1 MSPTTL
7 TALETRSDPV
17 IRAREDLAALF
28 QLGARAGW
36 QEGSG
41 GHISMVVPGAPDR
54 ILVNTYGR
62 WEFVIASEL
71 AVLDLDGNR
80 LDDGGGR
87 VDAAALFI
95 HTCVHRA
102 NPRALVALHS
112 HMPHATA
119 LTMLEDPT
127 LPPAY
132 QTALRYYGQVAYVD
146 EYRGGVQDAE
156 EGERIARGVAGKPV
170 VFLAN
175 HGILVTGTTVPEVFE
190 RTTMLEEACKRHFIA
205 SQMGRLKMVAADVAE
220 HYAARFTAPTDKT
233 ADFWASH
240 LRFLDGVEP
249 DYRR

>member
-1 MSPTTL
+1 M
-7 TALETRSDPV
+7 
-17 IRAREDLAALF
+17 AALF
-28 QLGARAGW
+28 RLGARAGW

-41 GHISMVVPGAPDR
+41 GHISMVVPGTTDR

-62 WEFVIASEL
+62 WEFVTASEL

-102 NPRALVALHS
+102 NPQAAVALHS

-132 QTALRYYGQVAYVD
+132 QTSLRFYDKVAYLD
-146 EYRGGVQDAE
+146 EYRGGVQDTD
-156 EGERIARGVAGKPV
+156 EGNRIARAVGGKPV

-205 SQMGRLKMVAADVAE
+205 CQLGRLKPVATDVAE
-220 HYAARFTAPTDKT
+220 QYAARFAAPTAKT

-240 LRFLDGVEP
+240 LRFLDGGDP
-249 DYRR
+249 DYRS